1 MNAADSRDQALS
13 LLTAALNHA
22 DLAVKLSSLKQAKD
36 ILSSLDS
43 SSAVDLFPYVADLQ
57 RSPHTLVRKFLLE
70 IIEDIGLRTIEHSS
84 VLVPVLVAFL
94 RDVDS
99 DVVKQSIVTGT
110 HFFCCV
116 LEEMTLQFQQHGKV
130 DQWVQELW
138 MWMVGFKEGVFSI
151 ALQPGPIGIKLLAL
165 KFLETYVL
173 LFTSDN
179 VYYEKFEATR
189 GSRRT
194 FNISWLSGGHP
205 MLDPV
210 ALASDANRTLCVF
223 LDMLQPASSLP
234 GAVTITIV
242 NCLAA
247 IARKRPLH
255 YSTVLSAL
263 LDFNPNFETVR
274 ECHKASIQYSLR
286 TAFLGF
292 LRCTYPAIVESR
304 ERLLRA
310 LRTMNAGDAAD
321 QVIRQVEKMIKNSE
335 RERASREIQSVRD
348 DQASSQAYILGDVSK
363 KRSMPQDNEELTN
376 SFEMASKRIRS
387 GPNSH
392 TTPPTQIN
400 DSGQD
405 FSSVNGSSPN
415 FPLSDDNL
423 TPVEQMIAMIGA
435 LLAEGERGAESLE
448 ILISKIHPD
457 LLADIVITNMRHLP
471 KSPPLSKVGTFPTTQ
486 QAVNVNSRAQVVPP
500 PAPTNSLHTPVSTP
514 QLPVTSAATTGSSMS
529 DTSTLNNFAA
539 DSKRDPRRDP
549 RRLDPRRATVPVGM
563 SSAPVLEDTGTAMS
577 EFDGSI
583 SNKPLSVPVVE
594 DPPVR
599 SMPNIQI
606 NDKIIEGPSITGVE
620 QPYPEGD
627 VVGGEEDIAP
637 ILEVNSSSNR
647 TVSPY
652 MVDVDSAE
660 LKADTEVKDEPD
672 ESLFPE
678 SDQNFPGSITVSS
691 LDETGRDLPVLP
703 IYVELTEEQKRSVRK
718 SAVQQ
723 IAESYLHLYWSDCN
737 ETRMAL
743 LARLVGQID
752 ADDDI
757 IVMLGKQIVVD
768 YRQQKGHEIVLQVLY
783 HLYSLT
789 VANSVDNSSYSAILY
804 EKFLLEVSKSLLDT
818 LPASDKSFSRLL
830 GEVPFLPDSAL
841 KLLDDLCCSDVFDVT
856 GKEIRDAERVTQG
869 LGVVWSLILGRPNNR
884 QACLGIALKCAV
896 HSQDDIRGKAIRLV
910 ANKLYQLTYISG
922 EIEQFATNMLLSAV
936 DQRTAGAELMQA
948 GSIDERVEREVGSG
962 DASTSGSQLSEPRDS
977 GIDSSNTESAS
988 NSASVVSFPEAQRL
1002 ISLFFALCTKKPSLL
1017 QLLFDI
1023 YGRAPKIVKQVFH
1036 RHIPIVIRALG
1047 QSSSQLLQI
1056 ISDPPQ
1062 GSENLLT
1069 LVLQILTQETTP
1081 PPDLVATVKH
1091 LYETKLKDATILI
1104 PMLSSLSKNEV
1115 LPIFPRLVD
1124 LPLEKFQLA
1133 LAHILQGSAHT
1144 GPALTPAE
1152 VLVAIHDIVPEKG
1165 GPPLKKITDACSACF
1180 EQRTVFT
1187 QQVLA
1192 KALNQLVDQVPLPL
1206 LFMRTVIQAID
1217 AFPTLV
1223 DFVMEILSKLV
1234 SKQIWRMPKLW
1245 VGFLKCVVQTQPHSF
1260 PVLLQLPPPQLEIT
1274 LNKYGSLRSSLASY
1288 ASQPNIKGSLPR
1300 STLAIL
1306 GLGNESHMQPQQQPH
1321 MSNLNSSDT
1330 SSVRGATPT

>member
-1 MNAADSRDQALS
+1 MIVVDSRDQALS
-13 LLTAALNHA
+13 LLTAAINHS
-22 DLAVKLSSLKQAKD
+22 DLAVKLSSLKQARD

-43 SSAVDLFPYVADLQ
+43 SSTADLFPYVADLQ

-70 IIEDIGLRTIEHSS
+70 IIEDIALRTIEHSA

-110 HFFCCV
+110 HFFCSV
-116 LEEMTLQFQQHGKV
+116 LEEMTLQYGKV

-138 MWMVGFKEGVFSI
+138 MWMIRFKEGVFSI
-151 ALQPGPIGIKLLAL
+151 ALQPGPVGIKLLAL
-165 KFLETYVL
+165 KFLETYIL
-173 LFTSDN
+173 LFTPDN

-194 FNISWLSGGHP
+194 FNISWLSGSHP
-205 MLDPV
+205 ILDPI
-210 ALASDANRTLCVF
+210 ALTSDANRNLFV
-223 LDMLQPASSLP
+223 LLEMLQSASSLP
-234 GAVTITIV
+234 GAVTINIV

-247 IARKRPLH
+247 IARKRPQH
-255 YSTVLSAL
+255 YATVLSAL

-274 ECHKASIQYSLR
+274 EFHKASIQYSLR
-286 TAFLGF
+286 TSFLGF
-292 LRCTYPAIVESR
+292 LRCTYPGIVESR

-310 LRTMNAGDAAD
+310 LQAMNAGDASD

-335 RERASREIQSVRD
+335 RERVSREIQSVRD
-348 DQASSQAYILGDVSK
+348 VKASSQAYILGDVSK

-376 SFEMASKRIRS
+376 SFEIASKRIRS

-392 TTPPTQIN
+392 STPPTQIS

-405 FSSVNGSSPN
+405 FSSVNGASPS
-415 FPLSDDNL
+415 FPLLDDNL

-435 LLAEGERGAESLE
+435 LLAEGERAAESLE

-457 LLADIVITNMRHLP
+457 LLAEIVITNMRHLP
-471 KSPPLSKVGTFPTTQ
+471 KSPPLSKVGTLPTTQ
-486 QAVNVNSRAQVVPP
+486 QAVNINSRVQVFPP
-500 PAPTNSLHTPVSTP
+500 VPTNPLHTPLSTP
-514 QLPVTSAATTGSSMS
+514 QLPVTSAATTGSSIS
-529 DTSTLNNFAA
+529 DTSTVNNFAA

-549 RRLDPRRATVPVGM
+549 RRLDPRRAAVSVGM
-563 SSAPVLEDTGTAMS
+563 SSTPVLEDSVTAIF

-594 DPPVR
+594 TPPVH
-599 SMPNIQI
+599 SMHNIQS
-606 NDKIIEGPSITGVE
+606 NDKIIEGSSIVGVE
-620 QPYPEGD
+620 QPSPEGD

-637 ILEVNSSSNR
+637 ILEVNSPSNR

-652 MVDVDSAE
+652 MDDVESAE
-660 LKADTEVKDEPD
+660 LKADAEVKHDTD
-672 ESLFPE
+672 ESLSPE

-703 IYVELTEEQKRSVRK
+703 LYVELTEEQKRSVRK

-737 ETRMAL
+737 EMCMAL
-743 LARLVGQID
+743 FSRLVGQID

-768 YRQQKGHEIVLQVLY
+768 YQQQKGHEIVLQVLY
-783 HLYSLT
+783 HLYSHT
-789 VANSVDNSSYSAILY
+789 VTNSVDNSSYAAVLY

-841 KLLDDLCCSDVFDVT
+841 KLLDDLCFSDVFDIT

-884 QACLGIALKCAV
+884 QACLGIVLKCAV

-910 ANKLYQLTYISG
+910 ANKLYQLNYISG
-922 EIEQFATNMLLSAV
+922 EIEKFATNMMLSAV
-936 DQRTAGAELMQA
+936 GQRAAGAEFMQSV
-948 GSIDERVEREVGSG
+948 SIDERVEREVGSG
-962 DASTSGSQLSEPRDS
+962 DTSTSGSQLSEPRAS
-977 GIDSSNTESAS
+977 GIDPENTESAS
-988 NSASVVSFPEAQRL
+988 SSSSVVSLPEAQRFL
-1002 ISLFFALCTKKPSLL
+1002 SLFFALCTKKPSLL

-1023 YGRAPKIVKQVFH
+1023 YGRAPKVVKQAFH

-1047 QSSSQLLQI
+1047 QSYSQLLRI

-1069 LVLQILTQETTP
+1069 LVLQVLTQEATP
-1081 PPDLVATVKH
+1081 SPDLVATVKH

-1152 VLVAIHDIVPEKG
+1152 VLVAIHDILPEKG

-1260 PVLLQLPPPQLEIT
+1260 PVLLQLPPPQLEST
-1274 LNKYGSLRSSLASY
+1274 LNKFGSLRSSLASY

-1306 GLGNESHMQPQQQPH
+1306 GLANEQHMQPQQQPH
-1321 MSNLNSSDT
+1321 MSNLHSSDA
-1330 SSVRGATPT
+1330 SSVQGATTT

>member
-1 MNAADSRDQALS
+1 MNVVDSRDQALS
-13 LLTAALNHA
+13 LLTAALNHS
-22 DLAVKLSSLKQAKD
+22 DLAVKLSSLKQARD

-43 SSAVDLFPYVADLQ
+43 SSAADLFPYVADLQ

-70 IIEDIGLRTIEHSS
+70 IIEDIALRTIEHSA

-110 HFFCCV
+110 HFFCSV
-116 LEEMTLQFQQHGKV
+116 LEEMTLQQYGKV

-138 MWMVGFKEGVFSI
+138 MWMVRFKEGVFSI
-151 ALQPGPIGIKLLAL
+151 ALQPGPVGIKLLAL
-165 KFLETYVL
+165 KFLETYIL
-173 LFTSDN
+173 LFTPDN
-179 VYYEKFEATR
+179 GYHEKFEATR

-194 FNISWLSGGHP
+194 FNISWLGGTHP
-205 MLDPV
+205 ILDPV
-210 ALASDANRTLCVF
+210 SLTSDANKTLFVL
-223 LDMLQPASSLP
+223 LDMLQPVSCLP
-234 GAVTITIV
+234 GAVTINIV

-255 YSTVLSAL
+255 YGTVLSAL

-292 LRCTYPAIVESR
+292 LRCTYPAILESR

-310 LRTMNAGDAAD
+310 LRAMNAGDAAD
-321 QVIRQVEKMIKNSE
+321 QVIRQVEKLIKNSE
-335 RERASREIQSVRD
+335 RERASRD

-363 KRSMPQDNEELTN
+363 KRSMSQDNEELTN

-392 TTPPTQIN
+392 STLTPPTQIN

-405 FSSVNGSSPN
+405 FSSVNGASPN
-415 FPLSDDNL
+415 IPLSDDNL

-457 LLADIVITNMRHLP
+457 LLAEIVITNMRHLP
-471 KSPPLSKVGTFPTTQ
+471 KSPPPLSKVGTLPTTQ
-486 QAVNVNSRAQVVPP
+486 QAISVNSRVQVVPP
-500 PAPTNSLHTPVSTP
+500 PVPTNLHPPVSTP
-514 QLPVTSAATTGSSMS
+514 QLPVTSAATTGSSIS
-529 DTSTLNNFAA
+529 DTSTVNNFAA

-549 RRLDPRRATVPVGM
+549 RRLDPRRAAVVGM
-563 SSAPVLEDTGTAMS
+563 SSTPVLEDSGTAMS

-594 DPPVR
+594 TPPVR
-599 SMPNIQI
+599 SMHNIQS
-606 NDKIIEGPSITGVE
+606 NDMIIEGSSIAGVE
-620 QPYPEGD
+620 QPSPEGD
-627 VVGGEEDIAP
+627 VGGEEDIAP
-637 ILEVNSSSNR
+637 ILEVNSSTNR

-652 MVDVDSAE
+652 MDVVESAE
-660 LKADTEVKDEPD
+660 LKADAEVKHETE
-672 ESLFPE
+672 ESLSPE
-678 SDQNFPGSITVSS
+678 SDQNFLGSITISS

-703 IYVELTEEQKRSVRK
+703 LYVELTEEQKRSVRK

-743 LARLVGQID
+743 LSRLVAQID
-752 ADDDI
+752 AGDDI

-768 YRQQKGHEIVLQVLY
+768 YQQQKGHEIVLQVLY

-789 VANSVDNSSYSAILY
+789 VTNSVDNSSYAAVLY

-841 KLLDDLCCSDVFDVT
+841 KLLDDICSSDVFDIT

-910 ANKLYQLTYISG
+910 ANKLYQLNYISG
-922 EIEQFATNMLLSAV
+922 EIEKFATNMLLSAV
-936 DQRTAGAELMQA
+936 DQRAAGSEFMQF
-948 GSIDERVEREVGSG
+948 GSIDERVEREVGSA
-962 DASTSGSQLSEPRDS
+962 DMSTSGSQLSEPRAS
-977 GIDSSNTESAS
+977 GIDPGNTESAS
-988 NSASVVSFPEAQRL
+988 NSLSVVSFPEAQRL

-1023 YGRAPKIVKQVFH
+1023 YGRAPKVVKQAFH
-1036 RHIPIVIRALG
+1036 RHMPIVIRALG
-1047 QSSSQLLQI
+1047 QSNSQLLRI

-1069 LVLQILTQETTP
+1069 LVLQVLTQETTP
-1081 PPDLVATVKH
+1081 SLDLVATVKH

-1260 PVLLQLPPPQLEIT
+1260 PVLLQLPPPQLEST
-1274 LNKYGSLRSSLASY
+1274 LNKYDSLRSSLASY
-1288 ASQPNIKGSLPR
+1288 ASQSNIKGSLPR

-1306 GLGNESHMQPQQQPH
+1306 GLANEQHTQPQQQPH
-1321 MSNLNSSDT
+1321 MPNLHSSDT
-1330 SSVRGATPT
+1330 SVQGATPT

>member
-1 MNAADSRDQALS
+1 MNVADSRDQALH
-13 LLTAALNHA
+13 LLTAAINHA

-43 SSAVDLFPYVADLQ
+43 SSAADLFPYVVDLQ

-70 IIEDIGLRTIEHSS
+70 IIEDIALKTIDHSA

-94 RDVDS
+94 RDVDT

-110 HFFCCV
+110 HFFCSV

-130 DQWVQELW
+130 DQWLQELW
-138 MWMVGFKEGVFSI
+138 MWLLRFKEGVFSI

-173 LFTSDN
+173 LFTPDN
-179 VYYEKFEATR
+179 VYSEKFEATR

-194 FNISWLSGGHP
+194 FNISWLRGGHP
-205 MLDPV
+205 ILDPV
-210 ALASDANRTLCVF
+210 ALTSDANRTLF
-223 LDMLQPASSLP
+223 LLLDMLQSASSLP
-234 GAVTITIV
+234 GAITITIV

-247 IARKRPLH
+247 IARKRPRH
-255 YSTVLSAL
+255 YGTVLSAL

-310 LRTMNAGDAAD
+310 LRAMNAGDAAD

-348 DQASSQAYILGDVSK
+348 DQASSQAYVLGDLSK

-387 GPNSH
+387 GPNTHS
-392 TTPPTQIN
+392 TPLTQIN

-405 FSSVNGSSPN
+405 FSSINGASSN
-415 FPLSDDNL
+415 LPLSDDNL

-457 LLADIVITNMRHLP
+457 LLSDIVITNMRHLP
-471 KSPPLSKVGTFPTTQ
+471 KSPPPLSNVGTLPTTQ
-486 QAVNVNSRAQVVPP
+486 QAFNVNSRAQVVPP
-500 PAPTNSLHTPVSTP
+500 SAPTTSLHTPVSTP
-514 QLPVTSAATTGSSMS
+514 ELPVTSAATTVSSIS
-529 DTSTLNNFAA
+529 DTSTVNSFAA

-549 RRLDPRRATVPVGM
+549 RRLDPRRAAVSVGM
-563 SSAPVLEDTGTAMS
+563 SSSPVLEDTGTGMS

-594 DPPVR
+594 NPPMR
-599 SMPNIQI
+599 SMPTSQS

-620 QPYPEGD
+620 QPAPEGD
-627 VVGGEEDIAP
+627 VVDGEEGIAP
-637 ILEVNSSSNR
+637 ILEVKSSSNCEGG
-647 TVSPY
+647 PY
-652 MVDVDSAE
+652 IVDADSAE
-660 LKADTEVKDEPD
+660 LNADAEVKHETD

-678 SDQNFPGSITVSS
+678 SDQNHPASITISS
-691 LDETGRDLPVLP
+691 LDDSGRDLPVLP
-703 IYVELTEEQKRSVRK
+703 LFVELTEEQKRSVRK

-723 IAESYLHLYWSDCN
+723 MAESYLHLHWSDCN

-752 ADDDI
+752 AGDDI
-757 IVMLGKQIVVD
+757 VVLLGKQILVD
-768 YRQQKGHEIVLQVLY
+768 YRHQKGHEIVLQVLY
-783 HLYSLT
+783 HLYSLA
-789 VANSVDNSSYSAILY
+789 VRNSVDNSSCPTVY
-804 EKFLLEVSKSLLDT
+804 EDFLLEVSKSLLDT

-841 KLLDDLCCSDVFDVT
+841 KLLDDLCSSDVFDVT

-910 ANKLYQLTYISG
+910 ANKLYQLNYVSG

-936 DQRTAGAELMQA
+936 DQC
-948 GSIDERVEREVGSG
+948 GSIDERGEREVGNG
-962 DASTSGSQLSEPRDS
+962 DASTSGSQLSEPSAS
-977 GIDSSNTESAS
+977 GIDSSNTESTS

-1017 QLLFDI
+1017 QLLFDM
-1023 YGRAPKIVKQVFH
+1023 YGRTPKIVKQAFH

-1047 QSSSQLLQI
+1047 QSYSQLLRI

-1091 LYETKLKDATILI
+1091 LYETKLMDATILI
-1104 PMLSSLSKNEV
+1104 PMLSSLPKNEV
-1115 LPIFPRLVD
+1115 LPIFPRLVE

-1187 QQVLA
+1187 HQVLA

-1260 PVLLQLPPPQLEIT
+1260 PVLLQLPPPQLQST
-1274 LNKYGSLRSSLASY
+1274 LNKYGSLKSSLASY
-1288 ASQPNIKGSLPR
+1288 ASQPNIKDSLPR

-1306 GLGNESHMQPQQQPH
+1306 GLANESHMQAQQQPH
-1321 MSNLNSSDT
+1321 MSNLHSSDT
-1330 SSVRGATPT
+1330 SVQGATPS

>member
-1 MNAADSRDQALS
+1 MNVADSRDQALS
-13 LLTAALNHA
+13 LLTAALNHS

-43 SSAVDLFPYVADLQ
+43 SSAAELFPYLSDLQ
-57 RSPHTLVRKFLLE
+57 RSHHSLVRGFLVE
-70 IIEDIGLRTIEHSS
+70 IIEDIGLKSIEHST
-84 VLVPVLVAFL
+84 VLVPVLVTFL

-99 DVVKQSIVTGT
+99 NVVKQSIVCGIN
-110 HFFCCV
+110 FFCSV
-116 LEEMTLQFQQHGKV
+116 LEELTLQFQQHGKV
-130 DQWVQELW
+130 DQWLQELW
-138 MWMVGFKEGVFSI
+138 MWMVRFKEGVFSI
-151 ALQPGPIGIKLLAL
+151 ALQPGPVGIKLLAL
-165 KFLETYVL
+165 KFLEMHVL

-179 VYYEKFEATR
+179 VNSEKYIEATR

-194 FNISWLSGGHP
+194 FNISWLSGVHP
-205 MLDPV
+205 ILDPV
-210 ALASDANRTLCVF
+210 AVTSDANRTLYIL
-223 LDMLQPASSLP
+223 LDMLQSASSLP
-234 GAVTITIV
+234 GSVTITVV

-247 IARKRPLH
+247 IARRRPLH
-255 YSTVLSAL
+255 YGTVLSAL
-263 LDFNPNFETVR
+263 LDFNPNFDMVR

-292 LRCTYPAIVESR
+292 LRCTNPAIVESR
-304 ERLLRA
+304 DRLLRA
-310 LRTMNAGDAAD
+310 LQAMNAGDAAD

-335 RERASREIQSVRD
+335 RASREIQSVRD
-348 DQASSQAYILGDVSK
+348 DQASSQAYVLGDVSK
-363 KRSMPQDNEELTN
+363 KRSMPQDNEEPIHN
-376 SFEMASKRIRS
+376 FEMASKRIRS

-392 TTPPTQIN
+392 SMPPTQIN

-405 FSSVNGSSPN
+405 FSSVNGGSPS

-471 KSPPLSKVGTFPTTQ
+471 KSPPSLTKVGTLPTTQ
-486 QAVNVNSRAQVVPP
+486 QAVHVNSRAQVLPP
-500 PAPTNSLHTPVSTP
+500 PASTNSLHTPVSTP
-514 QLPVTSAATTGSSMS
+514 QLPFTSAATISSLIS
-529 DTSTLNNFAA
+529 DTSAVNNFAA

-549 RRLDPRRATVPVGM
+549 RRLDPRRAAVSVGM
-563 SSAPVLEDTGTAMS
+563 SCSPVLEGTGAAMPD
-577 EFDGSI
+577 FDCSI
-583 SNKPLSVPVVE
+583 SSKPLSVPAVE
-594 DPPVR
+594 NPSLRPM
-599 SMPNIQI
+599 SNIQS
-606 NDKIIEGPSITGVE
+606 NDNTTEGPSITSVE
-620 QPYPEGD
+620 QPAPEGD
-627 VVGGEEDIAP
+627 VVGGAEDIVN
-637 ILEVNSSSNR
+637 ILEVKTSSNHA
-647 TVSPY
+647 VSLY
-652 MVDVDSAE
+652 VVDVDSTE
-660 LKADTEVKDEPD
+660 MKADVEIKHETE
-672 ESLFPE
+672 ESSFPE
-678 SDQNFPGSITVSS
+678 SDQNFQASITVSS
-691 LDETGRDLPVLP
+691 LDETGRDLPVP
-703 IYVELTEEQKRSVRK
+703 PSYVELTEELERSVIK

-723 IAESYLHLYWSDCN
+723 IAESYLHLHWSDCN
-737 ETRMAL
+737 EMRMAL

-757 IVMLGKQIVVD
+757 VVMLGKQIVVD
-768 YRQQKGHEIVLQVLY
+768 YRQQKGHDIVLQVLY

-789 VANSVDNSSYSAILY
+789 VSDSLDNSSYSAVLY
-804 EKFLLEVSKSLLDT
+804 EKFLLAVSKSLLDT

-841 KLLDDLCCSDVFDVT
+841 KLLDDLCSSDVFDVA
-856 GKEIRDAERVTQG
+856 GKEVRDAERVTQG

-910 ANKLYQLTYISG
+910 ANKLYQLSYISR

-936 DQRTAGAELMQA
+936 DQRTAGAESLKS
-948 GSIDERVEREVGSG
+948 GSIDERGDKEVGSG
-962 DASTSGSQLSEPRDS
+962 DTSTSGSLLSEPRTS
-977 GIDSSNTESAS
+977 GIDSSNAESTS

-1017 QLLFDI
+1017 QLSFDI
-1023 YGRAPKIVKQVFH
+1023 YGRAPKIVKQAFH

-1047 QSSSQLLQI
+1047 QSDSQLLQI
-1056 ISDPPQ
+1056 ISDPPP

-1081 PPDLVATVKH
+1081 SPDLVATVKH

-1152 VLVAIHDIVPEKG
+1152 VLVAIHDIAPDKG

-1192 KALNQLVDQVPLPL
+1192 KALNQMVDQIPLPL

-1260 PVLLQLPPPQLEIT
+1260 PVLLQLPPPQLEST
-1274 LNKYGSLRSSLASY
+1274 LNKYGSLRSSLAAY
-1288 ASQPNIKGSLPR
+1288 ASQPTIKGSLPR
-1300 STLAIL
+1300 ATLAVL
-1306 GLGNESHMQPQQQPH
+1306 GLANESLMQQQQPH
-1321 MSNLNSSDT
+1321 MSNLHSSDT
-1330 SSVRGATPT
+1330 SSVQGATST

>member
-1 MNAADSRDQALS
+1 MIVVDSRDQALS
-13 LLTAALNHA
+13 LLTAAINHS
-22 DLAVKLSSLKQAKD
+22 DLAVKLSSLKQARD

-43 SSAVDLFPYVADLQ
+43 SSTADLFPYVADLQ

-70 IIEDIGLRTIEHSS
+70 IIEDIALRTIEHSA

-110 HFFCCV
+110 HFFCSV
-116 LEEMTLQFQQHGKV
+116 LEEMTLQFQQYGKV

-138 MWMVGFKEGVFSI
+138 MWMIRFKEGVFSI
-151 ALQPGPIGIKLLAL
+151 ALQPGPVGIKLLAL
-165 KFLETYVL
+165 KFLETYIL
-173 LFTSDN
+173 LFTPDN

-194 FNISWLSGGHP
+194 FNISWLSGSHP
-205 MLDPV
+205 ILDPI
-210 ALASDANRTLCVF
+210 ALTSDANRNLFV
-223 LDMLQPASSLP
+223 LLEMLQSASSLP
-234 GAVTITIV
+234 GAVTINIV

-247 IARKRPLH
+247 IARKRPQH
-255 YSTVLSAL
+255 YATVLSAL

-274 ECHKASIQYSLR
+274 EFHKASIQYSLR
-286 TAFLGF
+286 TSFLGF
-292 LRCTYPAIVESR
+292 LRCTYPGIVESR

-310 LRTMNAGDAAD
+310 LQAMNAGDASD

-335 RERASREIQSVRD
+335 RERVSREIQSVRD
-348 DQASSQAYILGDVSK
+348 VKASSQAYILGDVSK

-376 SFEMASKRIRS
+376 SFEIASKRIRS

-392 TTPPTQIN
+392 STPPTQIS

-405 FSSVNGSSPN
+405 FSSVNGASPS
-415 FPLSDDNL
+415 FPLLDDNL

-435 LLAEGERGAESLE
+435 LLAEGERAAESLE

-457 LLADIVITNMRHLP
+457 LLAEIVITNMRHLP
-471 KSPPLSKVGTFPTTQ
+471 KSPPLSKVGTLPTTQ
-486 QAVNVNSRAQVVPP
+486 QAVNINSRVQVFPP
-500 PAPTNSLHTPVSTP
+500 VPTNPLHTPLSTP
-514 QLPVTSAATTGSSMS
+514 QLPVTSAATTGSSIS
-529 DTSTLNNFAA
+529 DTSTVNNFAA
-539 DSKRDPRRDP
+539 DSKRDPRR
-549 RRLDPRRATVPVGM
+549 
-563 SSAPVLEDTGTAMS
+563 
-577 EFDGSI
+577 
-583 SNKPLSVPVVE
+583 
-594 DPPVR
+594 
-599 SMPNIQI
+599 
-606 NDKIIEGPSITGVE
+606 
-620 QPYPEGD
+620 
-627 VVGGEEDIAP
+627 
-637 ILEVNSSSNR
+637 
-647 TVSPY
+647 
-652 MVDVDSAE
+652 
-660 LKADTEVKDEPD
+660 
-672 ESLFPE
+672 
-678 SDQNFPGSITVSS
+678 
-691 LDETGRDLPVLP
+691 
-703 IYVELTEEQKRSVRK
+703 
-718 SAVQQ
+718 
-723 IAESYLHLYWSDCN
+723 
-737 ETRMAL
+737 
-743 LARLVGQID
+743 ID

-768 YRQQKGHEIVLQVLY
+768 YQQQKGHEIVLQVLY
-783 HLYSLT
+783 HLYSHT
-789 VANSVDNSSYSAILY
+789 VTNSVDNSSYAAVLY

-841 KLLDDLCCSDVFDVT
+841 KLLDDLCFSDVFDIT

-884 QACLGIALKCAV
+884 QACLGIVLKCAV

-910 ANKLYQLTYISG
+910 ANKLYQLNYISG
-922 EIEQFATNMLLSAV
+922 EIEKFATNMMLSAV
-936 DQRTAGAELMQA
+936 GQRAAGAEFMQSV
-948 GSIDERVEREVGSG
+948 SIDERVEREVGSG
-962 DASTSGSQLSEPRDS
+962 DTSTSGSQLSEPRAS
-977 GIDSSNTESAS
+977 GIDPENTESAS
-988 NSASVVSFPEAQRL
+988 SSSSVVSLPEAQRFL
-1002 ISLFFALCTKKPSLL
+1002 SLFFALCTKKPSLL

-1023 YGRAPKIVKQVFH
+1023 YGRAPKVVKQAFH

-1047 QSSSQLLQI
+1047 QSYSQLLRI

-1069 LVLQILTQETTP
+1069 LVLQVLTQEATP
-1081 PPDLVATVKH
+1081 SPDLVATVKH

-1152 VLVAIHDIVPEKG
+1152 VLVAIHDILPEKG

-1260 PVLLQLPPPQLEIT
+1260 PVLLQLPPPQLEST
-1274 LNKYGSLRSSLASY
+1274 LNKFGSLRSSLASY

-1306 GLGNESHMQPQQQPH
+1306 GLANEQHMQPQQQPH
-1321 MSNLNSSDT
+1321 MSNLHSSDA
-1330 SSVRGATPT
+1330 SSVQGATTT

>member
-1 MNAADSRDQALS
+1 MNVVDSRDQALS
-13 LLTAALNHA
+13 LLTAALNHS
-22 DLAVKLSSLKQAKD
+22 DLAVKLSSLKQARD

-43 SSAVDLFPYVADLQ
+43 SSAADLFPYVADLQ
-57 RSPHTLVRKFLLE
+57 RSPHTLVRKFILE
-70 IIEDIGLRTIEHSS
+70 IIEDFALRTIEHSA
-84 VLVPVLVAFL
+84 VLVPILVAFL

-110 HFFCCV
+110 HFFCSV
-116 LEEMTLQFQQHGKV
+116 LEEMTLQYGKV

-138 MWMVGFKEGVFSI
+138 MWMIRFKEGVFSI
-151 ALQPGPIGIKLLAL
+151 ALQPGPVGIKLLAL
-165 KFLETYVL
+165 KFLETYIL
-173 LFTSDN
+173 LFTPDN

-189 GSRRT
+189 GSSRT
-194 FNISWLSGGHP
+194 FNISWLSGCHP
-205 MLDPV
+205 ILDPV
-210 ALASDANRTLCVF
+210 ALTSNANTILFV
-223 LDMLQPASSLP
+223 LIDMLQSASSLP
-234 GAVTITIV
+234 GAVTINIV

-247 IARKRPLH
+247 IARKRPQH
-255 YSTVLSAL
+255 YATVLSAL
-263 LDFNPNFETVR
+263 LDFNPNLDTVR
-274 ECHKASIQYSLR
+274 ECHKASVQYSVR
-286 TAFLGF
+286 TSFLGF
-292 LRCTYPAIVESR
+292 LRCTYPPIVESR

-310 LRTMNAGDAAD
+310 LRAMNAGDAAD
-321 QVIRQVEKMIKNSE
+321 QVIRQVEKMIKNS
-335 RERASREIQSVRD
+335 ERASREIQSVRD

-387 GPNSH
+387 GPNSYS
-392 TTPPTQIN
+392 TPPTQIS
-400 DSGQD
+400 DSGHD
-405 FSSVNGSSPN
+405 FSSVNGASPN
-415 FPLSDDNL
+415 LPLSDDNL
-423 TPVEQMIAMIGA
+423 TPVEQMISMIGA

-457 LLADIVITNMRHLP
+457 LLAEIVITNMRHLP
-471 KSPPLSKVGTFPTTQ
+471 KSPPPLSKVGTLATTQ
-486 QAVNVNSRAQVVPP
+486 QTVNVNSRVQVVPP
-500 PAPTNSLHTPVSTP
+500 PVPTNPLHTPLSTP
-514 QLPVTSAATTGSSMS
+514 QLPVTSAATTSSSIS
-529 DTSTLNNFAA
+529 DTSTVNNFAA
-539 DSKRDPRRDP
+539 DAKRDPRRDP
-549 RRLDPRRATVPVGM
+549 RRLDPRRAAVFVGM
-563 SSAPVLEDTGTAMS
+563 SSTHVLEDSGTEMS
-577 EFDGSI
+577 EFDGSV
-583 SNKPLSVPVVE
+583 SNKPLSVPVLE
-594 DPPVR
+594 IPPVR
-599 SMPNIQI
+599 SMHNIQS
-606 NDKIIEGPSITGVE
+606 NDKIIEGSSIVGVE
-620 QPYPEGD
+620 QPSPEGD
-627 VVGGEEDIAP
+627 GEDDISP
-637 ILEVNSSSNR
+637 ILEVNSTSNR
-647 TVSPY
+647 TVFPY
-652 MVDVDSAE
+652 MDDVESAE
-660 LKADTEVKDEPD
+660 LKADAEVKLETD
-672 ESLFPE
+672 ESLSPD
-678 SDQNFPGSITVSS
+678 SDQNFPGSITISS
-691 LDETGRDLPVLP
+691 LDEAVRDLPVLP
-703 IYVELTEEQKRSVRK
+703 LYVELTEEQKRNVRK

-743 LARLVGQID
+743 LSRLVGQID

-757 IVMLGKQIVVD
+757 VVTLGKQIVED
-768 YRQQKGHEIVLQVLY
+768 YQQQKGHEIVLQVLY

-789 VANSVDNSSYSAILY
+789 VANSVDNSSYAAVLY
-804 EKFLLEVSKSLLDT
+804 ENFILEVSKSLLDT
-818 LPASDKSFSRLL
+818 LPALDKSFSRLL

-841 KLLDDLCCSDVFDVT
+841 ELLDDLCSSDVFDIT

-884 QACLGIALKCAV
+884 QACLGIVLKCAV

-910 ANKLYQLTYISG
+910 ANKLYQLNYITG
-922 EIEQFATNMLLSAV
+922 EIEKFATNMMLCAV
-936 DQRTAGAELMQA
+936 DQRAAGAEFMQS
-948 GSIDERVEREVGSG
+948 GSIDERVEREVGRG
-962 DASTSGSQLSEPRDS
+962 DASTSGSQLSEPRAY
-977 GIDSSNTESAS
+977 GIDPENTESAS
-988 NSASVVSFPEAQRL
+988 NNSSVVSFPEAQRF

-1023 YGRAPKIVKQVFH
+1023 YGRAPKVVKQAFH

-1047 QSSSQLLQI
+1047 QSYSQLLQI

-1069 LVLQILTQETTP
+1069 LVLQVLTQETAP
-1081 PPDLVATVKH
+1081 SPDLVASVKH

-1152 VLVAIHDIVPEKG
+1152 VLVAIHDILPEKG

-1187 QQVLA
+1187 QQILV

-1260 PVLLQLPPPQLEIT
+1260 PVLLQLPPSQLEST
-1274 LNKYGSLRSSLASY
+1274 LNKYGSLRRSLASY

-1306 GLGNESHMQPQQQPH
+1306 GLANEQHMQPQQQPH
-1321 MSNLNSSDT
+1321 MSNLHSSDT
-1330 SSVRGATPT
+1330 SSVQGATLT

>member
-1 MNAADSRDQALS
+1 MNDAGSRDQALS
-13 LLTAALNHA
+13 LLTAAINHA

-43 SSAVDLFPYVADLQ
+43 SSAADLFPYVVDLQ

-70 IIEDIGLRTIEHSS
+70 IIGDIALKTIEHSA

-99 DVVKQSIVTGT
+99 DVVKQAIVTGT
-110 HFFCCV
+110 HFFCSV
-116 LEEMTLQFQQHGKV
+116 LDEMTLQFQQHGKV
-130 DQWVQELW
+130 DQWLQELW
-138 MWMVGFKEGVFSI
+138 MWLVRFKEGVFSI
-151 ALQPGPIGIKLLAL
+151 ALQPGPIGIKFLAL
-165 KFLETYVL
+165 KFVETYVL

-179 VYYEKFEATR
+179 VYSEKLEATR

-205 MLDPV
+205 ILDPV
-210 ALASDANRTLCVF
+210 ALTSDANRTLFVL
-223 LDMLQPASSLP
+223 LDMLQSASCLP

-255 YSTVLSAL
+255 YGTVLSVL
-263 LDFNPNFETVR
+263 LDFNPNFEMVR

-292 LRCTYPAIVESR
+292 LRCTYPTIVESR

-310 LRTMNAGDAAD
+310 LRAMNAGDAAD

-335 RERASREIQSVRD
+335 RERASREIQPVWD
-348 DQASSQAYILGDVSK
+348 DQVSSQAYVLGDLSK

-387 GPNSH
+387 GPNSY
-392 TTPPTQIN
+392 TTPLTQIN

-405 FSSVNGSSPN
+405 FSSVTGSSSN

-471 KSPPLSKVGTFPTTQ
+471 KSPPPLSMVGTLPTTQ
-486 QAVNVNSRAQVVPP
+486 LAINVNSRAQVVPP
-500 PAPTNSLHTPVSTP
+500 SAPT
-514 QLPVTSAATTGSSMS
+514 TSIFETRPKKGSHLFLSS
-529 DTSTLNNFAA
+529 Y
-539 DSKRDPRRDP
+539 DP
-549 RRLDPRRATVPVGM
+549 RRLDPRRAAISVGM
-563 SSAPVLEDTGTAMS
+563 QSSPVLEDTGTGMS
-577 EFDGSI
+577 EFDGSNF
-583 SNKPLSVPVVE
+583 NKPLSVPVIE
-594 DPPVR
+594 NPLVR
-599 SMPNIQI
+599 SMPNIQS

-620 QPYPEGD
+620 QPAPEGD

-637 ILEVNSSSNR
+637 ILEVKSSSNHE
-647 TVSPY
+647 VGPY
-652 MVDVDSAE
+652 IVDADSTE
-660 LKADTEVKDEPD
+660 LKADAEVKHETD
-672 ESLFPE
+672 ESSFPE
-678 SDQNFPGSITVSS
+678 SDQTFPASITVLS
-691 LDETGRDLPVLP
+691 LDDTGRDLPVLP
-703 IYVELTEEQKRSVRK
+703 LYVELTEEQKRSVRK
-718 SAVQQ
+718 STVQQ
-723 IAESYLHLYWSDCN
+723 ITESYLHLHWSDCN
-737 ETRMAL
+737 EMRMAL

-757 IVMLGKQIVVD
+757 VVMLGKQIVVD
-768 YRQQKGHEIVLQVLY
+768 YRHQKGHEIVLQVLY

-789 VANSVDNSSYSAILY
+789 VRSSVDHASCSTVLY

-841 KLLDDLCCSDVFDVT
+841 KLLDDLCSSDAFDVT

-910 ANKLYQLTYISG
+910 ANKLYQLNYISG

-936 DQRTAGAELMQA
+936 DQCAAAAELLQC
-948 GSIDERVEREVGSG
+948 GSVDERFEMEVGSG
-962 DASTSGSQLSEPRDS
+962 NASTSGSQLSEPSAS
-977 GIDSSNTESAS
+977 GVDSSNTESTS

-1002 ISLFFALCTKKPSLL
+1002 ISLFFALCTKKPGLL

-1023 YGRAPKIVKQVFH
+1023 YGRAPKIVKQAFH

-1047 QSSSQLLQI
+1047 QSYPQLLRI

-1091 LYETKLKDATILI
+1091 LYETKLKDAAILI

-1245 VGFLKCVVQTQPHSF
+1245 VGFLKCVIQTQPHSF
-1260 PVLLQLPPPQLEIT
+1260 PVLLQLPPPQLQNT

-1300 STLAIL
+1300 STLATL
-1306 GLGNESHMQPQQQPH
+1306 GLENESHMQLQQQPH
-1321 MSNLNSSDT
+1321 MSNLHSSDT
-1330 SSVRGATPT
+1330 SVRGATPT